1 MPRKEILRIRI
12 CIHITVIS
20 DFHLQLVSKCAS
32 RKMLGLKLV
41 KLDFIIIHLDLD
53 TIKKARDELDRAFW
67 IASYFKCNMR
77 M

>member
-20 DFHLQLVSKCAS
+20 DFHLQLVSKSAS

-41 KLDFIIIHLDLD
+41 KLDFIIICLDLD
-53 TIKKARDELDRAFW
+53 TIKKARDELDRAFGLPLVLNV
-67 IASYFKCNMR
+67 I
-77 M
+77 